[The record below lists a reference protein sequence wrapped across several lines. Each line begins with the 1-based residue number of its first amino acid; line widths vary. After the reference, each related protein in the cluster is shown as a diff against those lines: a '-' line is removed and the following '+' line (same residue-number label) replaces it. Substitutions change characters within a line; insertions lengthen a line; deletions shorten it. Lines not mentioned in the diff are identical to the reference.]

1 MGVSVVHGYPY
12 GAVEHVL
19 CTIYLS
25 LSIFRRT
32 WDVQKV
38 VVLMHNPS

>member
-1 MGVSVVHGYPY
+1 MGVSDVHGYPY
-12 GAVEHVL
+12 GAVEPVL

-25 LSIFRRT
+25 LSIFRCT

-38 VVLMHNPS
+38 VVLTHNPS